1 MSAAVPRP
9 AAAEERALA
18 PTIPQWP
25 GYPLLIRLLLVLKRI
40 FDIVAALGL
49 LLVSAPIFL
58 VLAIWIPLDSSGP
71 VLFKNKRRG
80 RHGRTF
86 EVFKFRTM
94 QKEAHR
100 HREKLVNSKG
110 AGRLL
115 FKIKGDPRVTKLGQ
129 FLRKYSLD
137 ELPQLLNVLRGDM
150 SLIGPRPLLKED
162 FEGAYASDPLF
173 RRWVRDR
180 HQLRPGIT
188 GLWQVSGRN
197 DLTFEASMLLDLEYV
212 TYWSPWMDFIIL
224 LRTPI
229 AVLQGKGAY

>member
-1 MSAAVPRP
+1 MSAAFPRP
-9 AAAEERALA
+9 VSGEERAA
-18 PTIPQWP
+18 IPTIPEWP
-25 GYPLLIRLLLVLKRI
+25 DYSPLTRAFLLAKRV
-40 FDIVAALGL
+40 FDIVGALGL
-49 LLVSAPIFL
+49 LLVTAPIFL
-58 VLAIWIPLDSSGP
+58 VLAVWIPLDSSGP
-71 VLFKNKRRG
+71 VFFKNKRRG

-86 EVFKFRTM
+86 DVLKFRTM
-94 QKEAHR
+94 EKEAHA
-100 HREKLVNSKG
+100 HREKLVNSQNG
-110 AGRLL
+110 NRLL
-115 FKIKGDPRVTKLGQ
+115 FKIKDDPRVTTLGQ

-137 ELPQLLNVLRGDM
+137 ELPQLINVLRGEM

-162 FEGAYASDPLF
+162 FEGAMASDPLF

-197 DLTFEASMLLDLEYV
+197 DLTFEVSMLLDLEYV
-212 TYWSPWMDFIIL
+212 TYWSPSMDFIIL